1 MSEVVLHNP
10 TPVEQQIELAKTLA
24 PSGLLPDAFKGNPA
38 NLVYAIQY
46 ADALG
51 LAPIHAI
58 TGIAVIKGK
67 PTASADLMAAIVRR
81 AGHRLRIV
89 GDDTYAEAVLIR
101 KDDPTFEYKTR
112 WDAAKAKTAGL
123 TSNPTYSKYPGQMYR
138 ARAIS
143 EVVRMGASDAMY
155 GLIYS
160 PEDFGEMASTPD
172 TAPATPGPTTK
183 VSRKKKEPEPV
194 DAEVVPENTVA
205 DTHGQDEL
213 RAKLAE
219 TGEAPS
225 AGAFTRMFAILG
237 ENGLTGREEAL
248 GYVSDI
254 VGRQIETR
262 TELTAQ
268 EVAKV
273 SDSFNPTPEETA

>member
-1 MSEVVLHNP
+1 MTEMVQYQGS
-10 TPVEQQIELAKTLA
+10 PVEQQIELAKTLA
-24 PSGLLPDAFKGNPA
+24 PSGLLPEAFKGNPA

-81 AGHRLRIV
+81 AGHKLRIV
-89 GDDTYAEAVLIR
+89 GDDTYAEATLIR
-101 KDDPTFEYKTR
+101 KDDPTFEYVTR
-112 WDAAKAKTAGL
+112 WDAAKAKQAGL
-123 TSNPTYSKYPGQMYR
+123 TGNPTYSKYPGQMYR

-160 PEDFGEMASTPD
+160 PEDFGEVADAPGSTPS
-172 TAPATPGPTTK
+172 APAQKTTK
-183 VSRKKKEPEPV
+183 VSRKPKPTPEPEPEP
-194 DAEVVPENTVA
+194 AEPQKPA
-205 DTHGQDEL
+205 
-213 RAKLAE
+213 RE

-225 AGAFTRMFAILG
+225 QAAFTRMFAILG

-248 GYVSDI
+248 GYVSDVI
-254 VGRQIETR
+254 GRNIESR
-262 TELTAQ
+262 SELTAQ
-268 EVAKV
+268 EVQRV

>member
-81 AGHRLRIV
+81 AGHRLRII

-160 PEDFGEMASTPD
+160 PEDFGEVADTPD
-172 TAPATPGPTTK
+172 AAPSAPSGPTTK
-183 VSRKKKEPEPV
+183 VSRRKPKAEPV
-194 DAEVVPENTVA
+194 DAEVVDPVPETDKPDLDHIPPSQAQFRALYAVMADDKVNTKDKA
-205 DTHGQDEL
+205 EIYAWLGQ
-213 RAKLAE
+213 AV
-219 TGEAPS
+219 
-225 AGAFTRMFAILG
+225 
-237 ENGLTGREEAL
+237 GREITSGNDLTKDEASRIID
-248 GYVSDI
+248 YAAN
-254 VGRQIETR
+254 T
-262 TELTAQ
+262 
-268 EVAKV
+268 
-273 SDSFNPTPEETA
+273 PTNEETA